1 MYIISLWLYRI
12 VNTEFLAP
20 NPRALDT
27 LGWKDARKI
36 KKRNQVYRFVTPVFL
51 HASFV
56 HLTLNIL
63 STVIIGSGLENGLGC
78 WKLGTLYFVS
88 SFGGVLFSCVFNP
101 MSYSVGASTAIF
113 GLIGYYIAYLCIE
126 WSRLGESNPM
136 QRFTLIIFILL
147 ILLFNIQI
155 GLTEANVDNLG
166 HLGGLIVGIIMG
178 FAIAENDERRDR
190 SQGIIDFFR
199 RTNYK
204 NKCGIIFL
212 FSYLLVFI
220 LVFYLV
226 IEV

>member
-1 MYIISLWLYRI
+1 VWR
-12 VNTEFLAP
+12 FLTP
-20 NPRALDT
+20 T
-27 LGWKDARKI
+27 L
-36 KKRNQVYRFVTPVFL
+36 L
-51 HASFV
+51 HASLV
-56 HLTLNIL
+56 HLILDLL
-63 STVIIGSGLENGLGC
+63 STVVIGSGLENGLGS
-78 WKLGTLYFVS
+78 WKLMTLYFVS
-88 SFGGVLFSCVFNP
+88 SFGGIIFSCVFNP

-113 GLIGYYIAYLCIE
+113 GLIGYYVAYLCIE

-136 QRFTLIIFILL
+136 QRFTLIIFILT

-155 GLTEANVDNLG
+155 GISEANVDNIG

-178 FAIAENDERRDR
+178 FAIAENDDRRER
-190 SQGIIDFFR
+190 SQSFIDFIK

-220 LVFYLV
+220 LVFYLL

>member
-190 SQGIIDFFR
+190 SQGIVDFFR

>member
-36 KKRNQVYRFVTPVFL
+36 KKRNQVYRFITPVFL

-63 STVIIGSGLENGLGC
+63 STLVIGSGLENGLGC

-101 MSYSVGASTAIF
+101 LSYSVGASTAIF

-199 RTNYK
+199 RSNYK